1 MNLFHHLIE
10 DIRSYEANALSKGL
24 CRERPV
30 TTSPEWPA
38 AGPRDIVLL
47 PDLALEMGHPE
58 DASLSC
64 LLWTDDDSTIP
75 TDRISLIG
83 PDICETHLPRLP
95 FGKIVLAR
103 TTPCDEDMLHD
114 RYRAMDLAR
123 FDLSLKGY
131 MLRAASQYM
140 REWSRIS
147 REAVD
152 HGFSLSIL
160 GSALIRQ
167 LKSLGFVRA
176 VEIIFITRSS
186 EDVNALGPV
195 CEKADR
201 LIRAM
206 NKMLV
211 ETEADC
217 GSCDYQ
223 DVCSDAAEM
232 QALKATLAER
242 QKQERSMAR

>member
-1 MNLFHHLIE
+1 MNLFHHLID
-10 DIRSYEANALSKGL
+10 DIRTYEANAQANGL

-30 TTSPEWPA
+30 ITSPGWPA

-64 LLWTDDDSTIP
+64 LLWTDDGNTVIS
-75 TDRISLIG
+75 DRISLIG
-83 PDICETHLPRLP
+83 PDISETKQPRLP
-95 FGKIVLAR
+95 FGKIVLVR
-103 TTPCDEDMLHD
+103 TTPCDEDMLHAH
-114 RYRAMDLAR
+114 YRAMDLAR

-140 REWSRIS
+140 REWSRVS
-147 REAVD
+147 REAVAN
-152 HGFSLSIL
+152 GFSLSIL

-167 LKSLGFVRA
+167 LKSLGFVQA
-176 VEIIFITRSS
+176 VEILFITRSS
-186 EDVNALGPV
+186 GDVNALKPV

-206 NKMLV
+206 NKMIV

-217 GSCDYQ
+217 GNCDYQ
-223 DVCSDAAEM
+223 DVCSDASEM

-242 QKQERSMAR
+242 QKQERSMAP